1 MRKSLV
7 IVGLILALIVLCWAG
22 VQAVSYTLDLF
33 GATKYSSFRVGMSA
47 RRAKSLFSSYG
58 ELLESSEMDMAG
70 KKMSSLTFSKGELRE
85 TLRLEFTNDK
95 LSAFSY
101 TNWEVK

>member
-1 MRKSLV
+1 MP
-7 IVGLILALIVLCWAG
+7 
-22 VQAVSYTLDLF
+22 Q
-33 GATKYSSFRVGMSA
+33 
-47 RRAKSLFSSYG
+47 
-58 ELLESSEMDMAG
+58 LESSEMDMAG